1 MIPTHIKTAP
11 IILIILKL
19 NPKIIASRIAEITIS
34 IRKYT
39 DEVTA
44 SSILSPLNQSK
55 KAIAVQNID
64 V

>member
-1 MIPTHIKTAP
+1 
-11 IILIILKL
+11 LIVLKY
-19 NPKIIASRIAEITIS
+19 NPKIIASKIAEIIIS

-44 SSILSPLNQSK
+44 SKILSPLNQSK
-55 KAIAVQNID
+55 KAITVQNID